1 MKLLHK
7 TLLSILIID
16 KKRGFSQDNKKEL
29 LHNKSSFDCGG
40 KRGIRTFI
48 VTNCLCW
55 IILLFFYFL
64 PTILP
69 TIGKVAPF

>member
-16 KKRGFSQDNKKEL
+16 KKRVFSQDNKKEL

-40 KRGIRTFI
+40 KRGIRTLD
-48 VTNCLCW
+48 TL
-55 IILLFFYFL
+55 
-64 PTILP
+64 
-69 TIGKVAPF
+69 

>member
-40 KRGIRTFI
+40 KRDRKKFI
-48 VTNCLCW
+48 FNNLCL
-55 IILLFFYFL
+55 Y
-64 PTILP
+64 
-69 TIGKVAPF
+69 AE